1 MVVVVVGIF
10 EEDEEAQLGCN
21 KSPGR
26 DLGLSRALD
35 QSRRVASS
43 CESKAG

>member
-1 MVVVVVGIF
+1 VVGIF

-26 DLGLSRALD
+26 DLGLSRA
-35 QSRRVASS
+35 RRVVSF